1 MIKHTFRNF
10 RDVREINV
18 YVMCVLF
25 CALVCFAGFYTNYFE
40 HETMLAVVVTIV
52 YVSFVNMCVV
62 VFVSIVILDLCLA
75 ASEENIQ

>member
-1 MIKHTFRNF
+1 
-10 RDVREINV
+10 
-18 YVMCVLF
+18 
-25 CALVCFAGFYTNYFE
+25 
-40 HETMLAVVVTIV
+40 MLAVVVTIV